1 MAMGSDKQF
10 SRPILAH
17 AHFLLAVSKK
27 RPAFLAN
34 VGYVKVLTHNT
45 EPQPRRQV
53 MNTVKFIGMDV
64 HKNSIT
70 LAIADADRSDQPRIY
85 GTIHNDLD
93 ALDKFCRK
101 MVSTTKQ
108 LHFVYEAGPCGYGIY
123 RHLTGKG
130 FDCMVAAPSMI
141 PKKSG
146 DRIKNDHRD
155 AKILA
160 RLHRAGELTAVYVP
174 DGQDEA
180 MRDLTRAREDA
191 VIAARKAKQRLS
203 AFLLRNRVIY
213 TGRSRWSK
221 AFFNW
226 LSDMAM
232 PYPAQQ
238 VALQEYIDA
247 VHENLKRVER
257 LTDQIRLLTPG
268 WRWAPVVSVLQA
280 ARGVSLIV
288 AVTLLAEMGD
298 LSRFENPSQLMA
310 HLGLVPSEHSSGDSI
325 KKGGIT
331 KTGNS
336 HARRAL
342 IEAAWAYRMPARVS
356 RSLLKRQQELPDGVC
371 QIAWKAQL
379 RLCARFRRLLAKGKT
394 KQVAVTAVAR
404 ELSAFLWSIA
414 KQIQPVV

>member
-1 MAMGSDKQF
+1 
-10 SRPILAH
+10 
-17 AHFLLAVSKK
+17 
-27 RPAFLAN
+27 
-34 VGYVKVLTHNT
+34 
-45 EPQPRRQV
+45 
-53 MNTVKFIGMDV
+53 MNSVKFIGMDV

-70 LAIADADRSDQPRIY
+70 IAICDADRREQPRIY
-85 GTIHNDLD
+85 GAIDNDLN

-101 MVSTTKQ
+101 MVSTASR

-123 RHLTGKG
+123 RHLTRNG

-146 DRIKNDHRD
+146 DRIKNDRRD
-155 AKILA
+155 AKMLA
-160 RLHRAGELTAVYVP
+160 RLHRAGELSAVYVP
-174 DGQDEA
+174 DQQDEA

-191 VIAARKAKQRLS
+191 VIATGKAKQRLK
-203 AFLLRNRVIY
+203 AFLLRNRIVY

-226 LSDMAM
+226 LSDVAM
-232 PYPAQQ
+232 PHRAQQ
-238 VALQEYIDA
+238 IVLQEYIDA

-257 LTDQIRLLTPG
+257 LTDQIRMLASA
-268 WRWAPVVSVLQA
+268 WRFAPVVSALQA

-288 AVTLLAEMGD
+288 AATLLAEMGD
-298 LSRFENPSQLMA
+298 LSRFANPCQLMA
-310 HLGLVPSEHSSGDSI
+310 HLGLVPSEYSSGDSI

-336 HARRAL
+336 HARKVL
-342 IEAAWAYRMPARVS
+342 IEAAWSYRMPARVS
-356 RSLLKRQQELPDGVC
+356 RLLLKRQHELPDEVR

-379 RLCARFRRLLAKGKT
+379 RLCARFRKLLAGGKS

-404 ELSAFLWSIA
+404 ELSAFLWSMA
-414 KQIQPVV
+414 KQVQPTV